1 MQCVL
6 LSFPTAVG
14 LVRHHCGVLGLAALV
29 QSCPDTVPDWL
40 PAVLDEL
47 TLHLN
52 DPAPIPV
59 SVPLLLLLPH

>member
-29 QSCPDTVPDWL
+29 QSCPYTVPDWL